1 MRNKTAMQ
9 ASAGFTLARTHTIF
23 RDFVAILSGT
33 PDRLLEFHQV
43 SQLLR
48 IGGPI
53 YRGLRLVRLRD
64 IIGSVH
70 RYEDFDRAFLRRQST
85 SLTS

>member
-9 ASAGFTLARTHTIF
+9 ASAGFILARTHTIF

-33 PDRLLEFHQV
+33 PNRLLEFHQV

-64 IIGSVH
+64 IIGGVQ
-70 RYEDFDRAFLRRQST
+70 RYEDFDRALLPRQST

>member
-1 MRNKTAMQ
+1 MRNTTAMQ

-23 RDFVAILSGT
+23 RDFVAILAGT

-43 SQLLR
+43 SQVLR

-70 RYEDFDRAFLRRQST
+70 RYEDFDRAFLPRQST